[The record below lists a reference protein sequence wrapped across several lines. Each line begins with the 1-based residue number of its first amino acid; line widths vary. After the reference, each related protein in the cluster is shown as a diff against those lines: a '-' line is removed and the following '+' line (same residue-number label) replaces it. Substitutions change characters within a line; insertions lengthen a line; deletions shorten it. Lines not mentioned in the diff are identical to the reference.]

1 MGVTSIQWTDRT
13 WNPVRGCSVISP
25 GCVNCYAMTQAHRF
39 SGEGQPYHGL
49 TKLTKAGPQWTGRLR
64 PIEDTLLD
72 PLSWRKPQR
81 VFVNSM
87 SDLFH
92 EAVPYEFIDR
102 VFAVM
107 AIAHQHT
114 FQVLTKRPERM
125 CAYFADSTVN
135 ERVGMA
141 MNVIVDADA
150 RAQHPGW
157 FFGPD
162 ARWDPLPN
170 VWLGVS
176 VESQKYAGERIPPLL
191 QTPAAGRFISAEPL
205 LGPVA
210 VDRWLYDTDDI
221 DGGNLTFGLD
231 WVIVG
236 GESGAGA
243 RPFDLAWARSII
255 AQCEAAG
262 TPVFVKQLGADPRGW
277 CSWPHHDE
285 YPPKMLD
292 AHGCD
297 ETVGE
302 PPFTLCHGV
311 GDAWWPCRLKLKDRK
326 GGDITEWP
334 DDLRIRQFPAVTR

>member
-1 MGVTSIQWTDRT
+1 MRT
-13 WNPVRGCSVISP
+13 PPAPCGPADVI
-25 GCVNCYAMTQAHRF
+25 F
-39 SGEGQPYHGL
+39 
-49 TKLTKAGPQWTGRLR
+49 
-64 PIEDTLLD
+64 EDALLD
-72 PLSWRKPQR
+72 PLSWRKQQR
-81 VFVNSM
+81 AFVNSM
-87 SDLFH
+87 SALFH

-176 VESQKYAGERIPPLL
+176 VESQKYADERIPLLL
-191 QTPAAGRFISAEPL
+191 QTPAVVRFVAAEPL
-205 LGPVA
+205 LGPVDL
-210 VDRWLYDTDDI
+210 VSWLP
-221 DGGNLTFGLD
+221 LPAWEARPKLD
-231 WVIVG
+231 CVIVG
-236 GESGAGA
+236 GESGASA
-243 RPFDLAWARSII
+243 RPMDLAWARSIV
-255 AQCEAAG
+255 AQCKDAG
-262 TPVFVKQLGADPRGW
+262 VPVFVKQLGADPRGW

-334 DDLRIRQFPAVTR
+334 PDLQVREFPQVTR